1 MYLLQKFDFFGKME
15 KREIIMSG
23 HSKWATTH
31 RQKAVVDA
39 KRGAIFTRLGNLI
52 AIAARGGADP
62 AMNPSLAM
70 VVEKAKQANMP
81 NENIKRAIA
90 RASDKNSAELMEDV
104 YEAYAPGGVGV
115 IIETATDNRNRT
127 MPEIKT
133 TLAKNGGRLAEP
145 GSVLFQ
151 FERQGVI
158 EVSGADFDNVFLAA
172 SEIDGV
178 LDVVAE
184 DDLVIVYTDAK
195 KLMAVRS
202 SLLDGGLTI
211 DNAELQYVPK
221 NMVELDTDVRE
232 KVEKLLNAIDD
243 LDDVTSVHTNA
254 DL

>member
-1 MYLLQKFDFFGKME
+1 
-15 KREIIMSG
+15 MSG